1 MDRNSTVSRNTR
13 LSFST
18 AGDETV
24 AVSVKGEIKL
34 LECDPDI
41 LERVLN
47 IADKEGTVE
56 GIIQHFA
63 EEFPAEDVLHFLE
76 SITEAGLLTVTTKE
90 ETEAKQDVPLPVL
103 LGKGKLAQAV
113 QQALKK
119 ELVHFPFAPPAK
131 MDNFAEG
138 TVFIVCPEQADF
150 NTLLELNSLFIQHR
164 SSYILCYFDGEQI
177 AVGPSVL
184 PGLTPCL
191 SCYLE
196 HRRTGLEQTMDNHF
210 PWQSLGKLTA
220 AWPLPEGPQWDI
232 SASWAA
238 ELILSETERL
248 RMGGE
253 NPKLSGNQALFTR
266 PSSSAQTTVRF
277 EPISTCPSC
286 HALALDKIHQ
296 GRPKHYPPP
305 VQLYPDTPVQYTVG
319 GRRSISHDETRKML
333 DNCLA
338 RMDCRISIQRF
349 QDGPLDN
356 TLHRFSASAESSYDP
371 KRAML
376 VPKLESRGKGLT
388 QEQAYFSAAFEL
400 FERISANYTGGFE
413 LIRAPY
419 SEVKDLA
426 LNIPSH
432 LGKVFHNGGMDTF
445 HEDAPVDWVWGHSL
459 LDGTPKLVP
468 ASMVFLSST
477 RFQGQFYDNT
487 SGGLA
492 AGGTYED
499 ALLQALFEVIEH
511 DAWMIWQA
519 NRVQRPVIELDKNL
533 PEGVEELLER
543 IAAHGLR
550 LVLRD
555 YTTDFG
561 FPVFRA
567 WMVDDQDFSFYG
579 STGFGASLDP
589 AIALE
594 RSISEAYQARD
605 LGVERRISNYGIPV
619 ARDLVFEYHSLFN
632 LSYFKTIELN
642 NDPDQARVKYSSFTN
657 QSTESVSKDIK
668 KVLDRIRNVIPDA
681 ELMAV
686 NLTKEHINIPV
697 VRVIA
702 GGGVQMNAEP
712 LLSAS
717 DRLFNLP
724 VMMGHRDEPLSYDDL
739 YNGAYPH

>member
-13 LSFST
+13 LSLSA

-24 AVSVKGEIKL
+24 AVSINGEIKL
-34 LECDPDI
+34 LECDPTI

-47 IADKEGTVE
+47 ITDKQGTVE

-63 EEFPAEDVLHFLE
+63 EEFPAEDVLLFLE
-76 SITEAGLLTVTTKE
+76 SITEAGLLNVATEETTK
-90 ETEAKQDVPLPVL
+90 ARQSLPLPIL

-113 QQALKK
+113 QQAMGGG
-119 ELVHFPFAPPAK
+119 VIQIPFGSPAK
-131 MDNFAEG
+131 MEHFAEG
-138 TVFIVCPEQADF
+138 TVFILCPEQTDF
-150 NTLLELNSLFIQHR
+150 NTLLELNNFFIEQR
-164 SSYILCYFDGEQI
+164 YSYLLCYFDGDQI

-196 HRRTGLEQTMDNHF
+196 HRRAGLEQTIDNHF
-210 PWQSLGKLTA
+210 PWQSLGELTA
-220 AWPLPEGPQWDI
+220 AWPLPTSSQWDI

-238 ELILSETERL
+238 ELIVSETERL

-266 PSSSAQTTVRF
+266 PSSSAQTTISF

-286 HALALDKIHQ
+286 HALALDKIHK
-296 GRPKHYPPP
+296 GRPKNLPPT
-305 VQLYPDTPVQYTVG
+305 VQLYPETPVRYTVG
-319 GRRSISHDETRKML
+319 GRRSISHEETRKML
-333 DNCLA
+333 DDCLT
-338 RMDCRISIQRF
+338 RMDCKISIDRF

-376 VPKLESRGKGLT
+376 VPKMESRGKGLT

-426 LNIPSH
+426 LNIPAH

-459 LDGTPKLVP
+459 LDGSPKLVP

-519 NRVQRPVIELDKNL
+519 NRVQRPMIELDKNL

-605 LGVERRISNYGIPV
+605 LGVDKRISNYGIPV

-632 LSYFKTIELN
+632 LSYFKTLELN
-642 NDPDQARVKYSSFTN
+642 DDPDQALVKYSSFIN
-657 QSTESVSKDIK
+657 QSTESVSEDIK
-668 KVLDRIRNVIPDA
+668 KVLGRIRSVIPDA